1 MSTMSWAFVIFTTIL
16 LCGGVAC
23 TVVWFRQAGAR
34 LEAARAKREARD
46 GERHQ
51 P

>member
-1 MSTMSWAFVIFTTIL
+1 MSTMNWAIVIFTTIL

-34 LEAARAKREARD
+34 LDAARVKREALD
-46 GERHQ
+46 GKRRL